1 MTAFDA
7 DSTYLAV
14 LLVFEPFDPELW
26 PLLVAVAPSVGQLQ
40 SAGWLQASAVGLS
53 LPAERREQLQAQ
65 FDSASIRAA
74 YQQLIAAELMLSEQQ
89 PALATRLFADLRT
102 FAELLIRQTP
112 HELADLVNQIPID
125 LAPTTADR
133 QLLEYYRGLA
143 AGLRDQYAE
152 ACTLLSQLLAQPDL
166 EPMIRG
172 RALNS
177 DATFARYSG
186 NYDRALANYQASFAL
201 WEAQADPVRQA
212 YVLLNEGSLRY
223 HLQEYR
229 AAERCLNSSLA
240 TLQAQNLLYPQALV
254 LINLGLLARD
264 RGNWAQALRHFEQ
277 AEAILQAEN
286 ATDFLGRIANNLGEL
301 ALLQGQYQAARQH
314 FEQAL
319 TQMSSRVYH
328 IDAYLNY
335 GLAWHVEGMFEQA
348 ETAYRQA
355 LDLVESVER
364 QEIAA
369 LVWFRLGQVAA
380 ARNDHQQAE
389 QHYLQAIELIE
400 AMRAPI
406 LAESLQISLMGRW
419 QQVYEGAVAA
429 YLAQSKVEAA
439 FVMAEKAR
447 ARALNDLLA
456 RNGQTNQAIGTI
468 PSLSELQQCLPQ
480 GSLMLDYMTIGAV
493 GPEASLLA
501 ALPASAKALRNLLI
515 QPAATWLFAITTEQ
529 AQAFNCQI
537 DPNILLATSPF
548 QCDGRRFL
556 RPAILQRLQQRLLLP
571 AQNLLQ
577 QAQQV
582 IIVPHGALHHV
593 PWNALVLGELQLD
606 LPVTAIP
613 SAASYLQLSQRP
625 PSQATEACVALSYA
639 GGVEPALV
647 HTHAEA
653 EAAVQALGGQHY
665 PLPAPNIQQQL
676 GHYRIVHIACHGVF
690 VLDQPLA
697 SWLQF
702 GPEQTVSALEILTTW
717 QLAADLVVLSA
728 CQSGVSEIVRGDE
741 PFGLVRA
748 FLAVGAHAVLV
759 TLWPVDD
766 VASAVLMKLFYQAL
780 QSGAAPAEALR
791 QAVQQ
796 IRSMPQTQ
804 VTMPLAPSQQTEY
817 PFADPHYWAGYQL
830 IGVGNSISTV
840 KPATSAA

>member
-1 MTAFDA
+1 
-7 DSTYLAV
+7 
-14 LLVFEPFDPELW
+14 
-26 PLLVAVAPSVGQLQ
+26 
-40 SAGWLQASAVGLS
+40 
-53 LPAERREQLQAQ
+53 
-65 FDSASIRAA
+65 
-74 YQQLIAAELMLSEQQ
+74 
-89 PALATRLFADLRT
+89 
-102 FAELLIRQTP
+102 
-112 HELADLVNQIPID
+112 
-125 LAPTTADR
+125 
-133 QLLEYYRGLA
+133 
-143 AGLRDQYAE
+143 
-152 ACTLLSQLLAQPDL
+152 
-166 EPMIRG
+166 
-172 RALNS
+172 
-177 DATFARYSG
+177 
-186 NYDRALANYQASFAL
+186 
-201 WEAQADPVRQA
+201 
-212 YVLLNEGSLRY
+212 
-223 HLQEYR
+223 
-229 AAERCLNSSLA
+229 
-240 TLQAQNLLYPQALV
+240 
-254 LINLGLLARD
+254 
-264 RGNWAQALRHFEQ
+264 
-277 AEAILQAEN
+277 
-286 ATDFLGRIANNLGEL
+286 
-301 ALLQGQYQAARQH
+301 
-314 FEQAL
+314 
-319 TQMSSRVYH
+319 
-328 IDAYLNY
+328 
-335 GLAWHVEGMFEQA
+335 
-348 ETAYRQA
+348 
-355 LDLVESVER
+355 
-364 QEIAA
+364 
-369 LVWFRLGQVAA
+369 
-380 ARNDHQQAE
+380 
-389 QHYLQAIELIE
+389 
-400 AMRAPI
+400 
-406 LAESLQISLMGRW
+406 
-419 QQVYEGAVAA
+419 VAA

-456 RNGQTNQAIGTI
+456 RNGQTNQTTGTI
-468 PSLSELQQCLPQ
+468 PSLSELQQSLAQ

-515 QPAATWLFAITTEQ
+515 QPAATWLFAITAEQ

-606 LPVTAIP
+606 LPLTTIP

-625 PSQATEACVALSYA
+625 PSQAPEACGALSYA

-665 PLPAPNIQQQL
+665 PLPAPNIQQEL
-676 GHYRIVHIACHGVF
+676 GNYRIVHIACHGVF

-702 GPEQTVSALEILTTW
+702 GLEQTVSALEILTTW

-748 FLAVGAHAVLV
+748 FLAVGARAVLV

-780 QSGAAPAEALR
+780 QAGAAPAEALR

>member
-1 MTAFDA
+1 MTALAA
-7 DSTYLAV
+7 DPTYLAV
-14 LLVFEPFDPELW
+14 LLVFEPFDADVW
-26 PLLVAVAPSVGQLQ
+26 PLIAPTAPNVAQLQ
-40 SAGWLQASAVGLS
+40 AAGWLQADADGLR
-53 LPAERREQLQAQ
+53 LPAEWREQLQAQ
-65 FDSASIRAA
+65 LEPAVLRAG
-74 YQQLIAAELMLSEQQ
+74 YQQLIAAELVHAPQS

-102 FAELLIRQTP
+102 FAELLIRQAP
-112 HELADLVNQIPID
+112 HELADLVNPIPSN
-125 LAPTTADR
+125 LAPTKADR
-133 QLLEYYRGLA
+133 QFLEYYRGLA
-143 AGLRDQYAE
+143 AGLRDQYTD

-201 WEAQADPVRQA
+201 WEAHADPVRQA

-264 RGNWAQALRHFEQ
+264 RGNWAQALSHFEQ

-301 ALLQGQYQAARQH
+301 ALLQGQYQAAREH

-319 TQMSSRVYH
+319 AQMSSRVYH

-380 ARNDHQQAE
+380 ARNDHQSAE
-389 QHYLQAIELIE
+389 HHYLHAIDLIE

-419 QQVYEGAVAA
+419 QQVYEGAIAA
-429 YLAQSKVEAA
+429 YLAQGKSQQA
-439 FVMAEKAR
+439 FLMAEKAR

-456 RNGQTNQAIGTI
+456 RNGQTNYAIGAI
-468 PSLSELQQCLPQ
+468 PSLAELQAGLAQ
-480 GSLMLDYMTIGAV
+480 GSLMLDYVTIGAV

-501 ALPASAKALRNLLI
+501 ALPATAKALRSLLI
-515 QPAATWLFAITTEQ
+515 QPAATWLFAITSDQ
-529 AQAFNCQI
+529 AQAFNCQL

-556 RPAILQRLQQRLLLP
+556 RPAILRRLQQQLLVP
-571 AQNLLQ
+571 AQPLLQ

-582 IIVPHGALHHV
+582 IVVPHGALHHV
-593 PWNALVLGELQLD
+593 PWNALLLGELQLD
-606 LPVTAIP
+606 LPMTTIP
-613 SAASYLQLSQRP
+613 SAASYLQLSQRQ
-625 PSQATEACVALSYA
+625 PSQATEACLALSYA

-665 PLPAPNIQQQL
+665 PLPAPTIEHQL
-676 GHYRIVHIACHGVF
+676 SHYRIVHIACHGVF

-702 GPEQTVSALEILTTW
+702 GPDQTISALDMLTTW
-717 QLAADLVVLSA
+717 QLDADLVVLSA

-748 FLAVGAHAVLV
+748 FLAVGARAVLV

-766 VASAVLMKLFYQAL
+766 VASAVLMNLFYQAM
-780 QSGAAPAEALR
+780 QAGAEPAEALQ

-796 IRSMPQTQ
+796 IRSMPRTQ
-804 VTMPLAPSQQTEY
+804 VSLPLAASQQVEY

-830 IGVGNSISTV
+830 IGVGNSISKV
-840 KPATSAA
+840 KPATSAC

>member
-1 MTAFDA
+1 MTALDA
-7 DSTYLAV
+7 EFAHRAL

-26 PLLVAVAPSVGQLQ
+26 PLIAPTAPSIAQLQ
-40 SAGWLQASAVGLS
+40 ATGWLQLTADGWQ
-53 LPAERREQLQAQ
+53 LPAERREQLQAEP
-65 FDSASIRAA
+65 AALRAA
-74 YQQLIAAELMLSEQQ
+74 YQQLIAAELAHAAQN
-89 PALATRLFADLRT
+89 PALTTRLFADLRT
-102 FAELLIRQTP
+102 FAELLIRQAP
-112 HELADLVNQIPID
+112 HELADLVTQIPAE
-125 LAPTTADR
+125 LAPTKADR

-152 ACTLLSQLLAQPDL
+152 ACTLLSLLLAQPDL

-264 RGNWAQALRHFEQ
+264 RGNWAQSLSHFEQ
-277 AEAILQAEN
+277 AEAMLRAEN

-301 ALLQGQYQAARQH
+301 ALLQGHYAAARQH

-319 TQMSSRVYH
+319 AQMSSRVYH

-348 ETAYRQA
+348 ESAYRQA

-389 QHYLQAIELIE
+389 QYYLQAIDLIE

-419 QQVYEGAVAA
+419 QQVYEGAIAA
-429 YLAQSKVEAA
+429 YLAQAKLEQA
-439 FVMAEKAR
+439 FLMAEKAR

-456 RNGQTNQAIGTI
+456 RNGQTNQAFGTI
-468 PSLSELQQCLPQ
+468 PSLSDVQQGLAQ
-480 GSLMLDYMTIGAV
+480 GSLMLDYITLGAV

-501 ALPASAKALRNLLI
+501 ALPATAKALRSLLI
-515 QPAATWLFAITTEQ
+515 QPAATWLFAITTDEL
-529 AQAFNCQI
+529 QAFNCQL

-556 RPAILQRLQQRLLLP
+556 RPAILQRLAQRLLLP
-571 AQNLLQ
+571 AQALLH

-582 IIVPHGALHHV
+582 LVVPHGALHHV
-593 PWNALVLGELQLD
+593 PWNALLLGQLELD
-606 LPVTAIP
+606 LPTTTIP
-613 SAASYLQLSQRP
+613 SAASYLQLSQRQ
-625 PSQATEACVALSYA
+625 PSQASAPCVALSYA

-647 HTHAEA
+647 HTYA
-653 EAAVQALGGQHY
+653 EAAAAVAALGGQHY
-665 PLPAPNIQQQL
+665 PLPAPNIDQQL
-676 GHYRIVHIACHGVF
+676 GDYQIVHIACHGVF
-690 VLDQPLA
+690 VLDQPLD

-702 GPEQTVSALEILTTW
+702 GPNQIVSALDILTNW
-717 QLAADLVVLSA
+717 QLDADLVVLSA

-748 FLAVGAHAVLV
+748 FLAVGARAVLV

-766 VASAVLMKLFYQAL
+766 VASAVLMQLFYQAL
-780 QSGAAPAEALR
+780 QAEYEPAEALQ
-791 QAVQQ
+791 QAIQQ
-796 IRSMPQTQ
+796 LRSMPQTQ
-804 VTMPLAPSQQTEY
+804 VSLPLAPSQQGEY

-830 IGVGNSISTV
+830 IGVGNSISKV
-840 KPATSAA
+840 KPAISAA